1 MTRVDA
7 AALRDWLVAQA
18 ITISFVP
25 TALAESLMTLDWPAE
40 TALRVLLT
48 GGDALRV
55 YPPDSLPFRVF
66 NNYGPTECTV
76 VTTSVQVWPNAHPL
90 VPPTIGRPIANSQ
103 VYILDAYHNPVPIGV
118 VGEIYIGGDGVAR
131 GYLNRPEL
139 TAERFISHS
148 FDGKP
153 EQRLYKTGDL
163 ARYLPDGNIEFIGR
177 AHNQVKVRGYRIELG
192 EIEAVLSRHPGVLE
206 AVVVA
211 REDAPDRRL
220 VVYVVYRQGVDISMN
235 ELRSFLKQKLP
246 VYMIPSVFVVLD
258 ALPLSPNGK
267 VDRKALPA
275 PDQSRPELEQGYQ
288 APRTP
293 MEERLAE
300 IWREVLKL
308 ERIGIHDNFFDL
320 GGHSLL
326 ATQVISC
333 VRAAFQTEVA
343 LRTLFEKPTVAEL
356 ANAILAQQ
364 AEALDG
370 SDLTGMLAEIE
381 ERLDAE
387 AEGETAVG
395 NN

>member
-55 YPPDSLPFRVF
+55 YPPDTLPFRVF

-76 VTTSVQVWPNAHPL
+76 VITSAQVWPNAHPL
-90 VPPTIGRPIANSQ
+90 VPPPIGRPIANSQ
-103 VYILDAYHNPVPIGV
+103 IYILDAYRNPVPIGV

-148 FDGKP
+148 FDEGP

-163 ARYLPDGNIEFIGR
+163 ARYLPDGNIQFLGR
-177 AHNQVKVRGYRIELG
+177 ADNQVKVRGYRIELG

-211 REDAPDRRL
+211 PEDAPDRRL
-220 VVYVVYRQGVDISMN
+220 VVYVVYRQGVDVSMN

-246 VYMIPSVFVVLD
+246 VYMISSVFVVLD
-258 ALPLSPNGK
+258 ALPL
-267 VDRKALPA
+267 
-275 PDQSRPELEQGYQ
+275 
-288 APRTP
+288 TP
-293 MEERLAE
+293 
-300 IWREVLKL
+300 
-308 ERIGIHDNFFDL
+308 
-320 GGHSLL
+320 
-326 ATQVISC
+326 
-333 VRAAFQTEVA
+333 
-343 LRTLFEKPTVAEL
+343 
-356 ANAILAQQ
+356 
-364 AEALDG
+364 
-370 SDLTGMLAEIE
+370 
-381 ERLDAE
+381 
-387 AEGETAVG
+387 
-395 NN
+395 